1 MHHYGKIVN
10 RTKGVGMDF
19 IKFHMAIC
27 HIVSEFFDNGVP
39 ANINT
44 EPVESH
50 HKFNGV
56 APSETTQHR
65 ADDFELQT
73 CYQYLER
80 LCIARAFE
88 SLPESKKPNKEV
100 KAPTT
105 GGAEFA
111 IKVTKGPE
119 GELSFAEFRWKSK
132 DNHSRYQARH
142 INWIADNIVANL
154 PYPAIAGFTEQI
166 RETFLFR
173 THPQFRSIDPWQ
185 DWAMIRW
192 DSTLTPTPGK
202 LICFIDLTDGLT
214 DNEEG
219 LTIDGITH
227 TDPGLYVVVES
238 LTGPPIPVFGVL
250 SMVYQ
255 GTKSLP
261 NGSNGRSDEGK
272 LFLIPADSIVGPVA
286 VVPDIGGNPG
296 DYLVIAPVERWD
308 RCFTSF
314 IQPRPR

>member
-1 MHHYGKIVN
+1 MSGHEHPGVMLVLLIVCCSKRGRKLLRDKGMTTASIKKWALLLETMLGWQQWLKRDYISREELLLAEPGIRLLMHHYGKIVN

-27 HIVSEFFDNGVP
+27 HIVSEIFDNGVP

-44 EPVESH
+44 GPVESH

-88 SLPESKKPNKEV
+88 SLPESKKPNDEV

-111 IKVTKGPE
+111 IEVTEGPE

-192 DSTLTPTPGK
+192 DSTLTPTPGQ

-214 DNEEG
+214 DNEAVPYHI
-219 LTIDGITH
+219 LTL
-227 TDPGLYVVVES
+227 P
-238 LTGPPIPVFGVL
+238 
-250 SMVYQ
+250 
-255 GTKSLP
+255 TK
-261 NGSNGRSDEGK
+261 E
-272 LFLIPADSIVGPVA
+272 
-286 VVPDIGGNPG
+286 
-296 DYLVIAPVERWD
+296 LV
-308 RCFTSF
+308 
-314 IQPRPR
+314 